1 MTLSTPVKIV
11 ALAGL
16 CCALAL
22 AGLLVLAEAHHRSA
36 SPGVA
41 SVTRDATPPHVA
53 RKPRLHLVAGL
64 PGPLYRALEQ
74 SRTVVAVLYAPHVA
88 RDVSVLAAGLQGAQ
102 DAHVGFAALDV
113 ARRPVALSLAA
124 WQPQAADPAVLV
136 VRRPGVVVTELDG
149 WSDRTMVAQAA
160 ADARR

>member
-1 MTLSTPVKIV
+1 MTLSLPVKVV

-16 CCALAL
+16 CCALGL
-22 AGLLVLAEAHHRSA
+22 AGLLALTAARHRSTA
-36 SPGVA
+36 PSVA
-41 SVTRDATPPHVA
+41 VVTHPTVAQHSVP
-53 RKPRLHLVAGL
+53 KPKIHLAAGL
-64 PGPLYRALEQ
+64 PGPLHRALEQ
-74 SRTVVAVLYAPHVA
+74 SRTVVAVLYAPHVK
-88 RDVSVLAAGLQGAQ
+88 RDVEVLAAGLQGAQ

-113 ARRPVALSLAA
+113 SRRSVALSLAT

-160 ADARR
+160 ADARG